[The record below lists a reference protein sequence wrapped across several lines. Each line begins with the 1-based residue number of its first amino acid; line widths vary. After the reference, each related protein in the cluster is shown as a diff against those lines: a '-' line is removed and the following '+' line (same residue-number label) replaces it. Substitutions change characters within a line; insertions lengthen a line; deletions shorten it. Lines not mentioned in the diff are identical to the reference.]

1 MNVVCKNMCLIHR
14 KTTCS
19 FATAPYSIF
28 LYVCISE
35 TNDAVC
41 LFCIQLMI
49 PGKDTCPDGWVKE
62 YTGYIVGSAHSHKHS
77 GSYICV
83 DDTPHVVPG
92 SSGDQAGELLHMV
105 ETVCPSLQCEPYA
118 HGRELRCVVCSI

>member
-1 MNVVCKNMCLIHR
+1 M
-14 KTTCS
+14 
-19 FATAPYSIF
+19 
-28 LYVCISE
+28 
-35 TNDAVC
+35 
-41 LFCIQLMI
+41 QLMI

-105 ETVCPSLQCEPYA
+105 ETVCPSLQCEPYVNA
-118 HGRELRCVVCSI
+118 RELRCVVCSI

>member
-1 MNVVCKNMCLIHR
+1 M
-14 KTTCS
+14 
-19 FATAPYSIF
+19 
-28 LYVCISE
+28 
-35 TNDAVC
+35 
-41 LFCIQLMI
+41 QLMI

-92 SSGDQAGELLHMV
+92 SNGDQAGQLLYMV
-105 ETVCPSLQCEPYA
+105 ETHCPSLQCEPYVNA
-118 HGRELRCVVCSI
+118 RELRCVVCSI